1 MKLSYYSFSQFIII
15 YLYAMHLNL
24 MQLYIYIIASNL
36 SLEYLEFIATKIF
49 VAQIYYLKFYY
60 NTLHKLLQ

>member
-1 MKLSYYSFSQFIII
+1 
-15 YLYAMHLNL
+15 MHLNL
-24 MQLYIYIIASNL
+24 MQLYIYIYIIASNL

>member
-1 MKLSYYSFSQFIII
+1 
-15 YLYAMHLNL
+15 MHLNL